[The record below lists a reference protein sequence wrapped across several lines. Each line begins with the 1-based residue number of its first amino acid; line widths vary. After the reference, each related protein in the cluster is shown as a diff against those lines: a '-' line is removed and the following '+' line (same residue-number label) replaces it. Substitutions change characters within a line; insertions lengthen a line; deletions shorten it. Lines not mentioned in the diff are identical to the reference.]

1 MAAKRLRVLVED
13 GQSDFGENPHPR
25 YRGPPPP

>member
-1 MAAKRLRVLVED
+1 MAAGRLGVVED
-13 GQSDFGENPHPR
+13 GQSDFGESPLHR